1 MATIVFACKSNS
13 CRSQMAE
20 GWAKK
25 WIQSE
30 LSLLG
35 GGEDGDNDVD
45 GKEVDTMHTQQF
57 LKGLMVMSVAL
68 DESSLIPTIPQQQLS
83 SSPSSIIITDF
94 DDIDTPSQCVTCC
107 DSDDGEVCMSSTFN
121 QSRRRPP
128 PKEKAIEAMLQ
139 DGVDISSYYAKTFSD
154 ILPYILS
161 NRKTDTMQHLPLL
174 SGMRK
179 LLERVTREMG
189 KAFAGVG
196 KEEKDDDA
204 RVVDSLIVLCSCPD
218 YLKQRI
224 SDVSKVT
231 MDWEIDAPTSLRLTE
246 GDEAYLRVSRQI
258 RDKVY
263 NLLNE
268 LKEYALKEAG

>member
-1 MATIVFACKSNS
+1 
-13 CRSQMAE
+13 MAE

-45 GKEVDTMHTQQF
+45 GKEVDIHTQQF

-68 DESSLIPTIPQQQLS
+68 DESSVSPAILIPTIPQHQLS
-83 SSPSSIIITDF
+83 SSPSSSIITDF
-94 DDIDTPSQCVTCC
+94 DAMDSPQCVTCC

-161 NRKTDTMQHLPLL
+161 NRKTDTIMQHLPLL

>member
-1 MATIVFACKSNS
+1 MGTHLITGEKVAIKIL
-13 CRSQMAE
+13 E
-20 GWAKK
+20 KDK
-25 WIQSE
+25 IKDQS
-30 LSLLG
+30 
-35 GGEDGDNDVD
+35 DV
-45 GKEVDTMHTQQF
+45 
-57 LKGLMVMSVAL
+57 
-68 DESSLIPTIPQQQLS
+68 
-83 SSPSSIIITDF
+83 
-94 DDIDTPSQCVTCC
+94 
-107 DSDDGEVCMSSTFN
+107 
-121 QSRRRPP
+121 
-128 PKEKAIEAMLQ
+128 
-139 DGVDISSYYAKTFSD
+139 
-154 ILPYILS
+154 
-161 NRKTDTMQHLPLL
+161 
-174 SGMRK
+174 
-179 LLERVTREMG
+179 ERVTREMG

>member
-1 MATIVFACKSNS
+1 
-13 CRSQMAE
+13 MAE

-94 DDIDTPSQCVTCC
+94 DAMDSPQCVTCC

-161 NRKTDTMQHLPLL
+161 NRKTDTIMQHLPLL